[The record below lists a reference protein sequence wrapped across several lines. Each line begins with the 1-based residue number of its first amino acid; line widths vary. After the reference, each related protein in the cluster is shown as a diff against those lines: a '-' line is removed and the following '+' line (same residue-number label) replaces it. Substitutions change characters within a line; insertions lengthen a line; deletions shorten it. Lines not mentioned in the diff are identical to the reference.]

1 MSWRCPR
8 CRNHNADSDTSCSDC
23 GYCHESIPIPA
34 GGVKAGQSEA
44 NPPQGSVSQG
54 KWVIVCPD
62 CGREIVVESKD
73 AELEECPECGN
84 DSIETVPAYFKE
96 EDRPVR
102 ADEQPMLHPRM
113 FIQEIRA
120 IPETSN
126 KFIYHQKGRTPEFI
140 SDKIEI
146 LPPEKK
152 FGRNDLPKQGEYYK
166 TISEEHCKFR
176 CDDNGDWFISD
187 LGSTNGTRVD
197 DERLIGEREKKLTR
211 DSEIQ
216 MGKRLFAVFI
226 E

>member
-1 MSWRCPR
+1 MSWKCPR
-8 CRNHNADSDTSCSDC
+8 CGSRNADSDISCLDC
-23 GYCHESIPIPA
+23 GYNHENRPTPA
-34 GGVKAGQSEA
+34 GGNGAGQSEA
-44 NPPQGSVSQG
+44 NPLQGSASQG

-62 CGREIVVESKD
+62 CGREIVVESGD

-84 DSIETVPAYFKE
+84 NSIETVQAYFKE
-96 EDRPVR
+96 EARSVR
-102 ADEQPMLHPRM
+102 ADKQPMLHLRM

-126 KFIYHQKGRTPEFI
+126 KFIYHQKGRTPEPI

-152 FGRNDLPKQGEYYK
+152 FGRNDLPKLGDYYK
-166 TISEEHCKFR
+166 YISEEHCRFR
-176 CDDNGDWFISD
+176 CDENGDWFVSD

-197 DERLIGEREKKLTR
+197 GRRLIGDREKKLTK

-216 MGKRLFAVFI
+216 MANRLFAVFM